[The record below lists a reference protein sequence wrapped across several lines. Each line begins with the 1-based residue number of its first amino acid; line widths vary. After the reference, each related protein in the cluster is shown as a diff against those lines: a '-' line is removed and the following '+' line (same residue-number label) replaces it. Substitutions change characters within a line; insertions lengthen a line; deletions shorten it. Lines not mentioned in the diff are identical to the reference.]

1 MSSDSGRPDPLD
13 QVLDR
18 AAAGDAEAFA
28 QIYQQHHR
36 AVYRF
41 ARSMTG
47 NPVAAEDIT
56 QEVFV
61 VLFGELARYDRQRAS
76 FTTYL
81 YGIVRNLS
89 RDRLRRERRFLA
101 LDELSPWSDRTAYV
115 HDPSDALEDAEMA
128 ARVRAAF
135 LRLPVRYREV
145 MVLCDLHGLS
155 YAEAA
160 AVTRLS
166 TAAVRSRLHR
176 GRQLLRQRLARFAE
190 HDTRR
195 SLGARLGLRLLKKPA
210 T

>member
-1 MSSDSGRPDPLD
+1 MLPDSRPDPLD
-13 QVLDR
+13 PTVFDR
-18 AAAGDAEAFA
+18 ALAGDPEALTR
-28 QIYQQHHR
+28 IYRDHHQ

-56 QEVFV
+56 QETFV
-61 VLFGELARYDRQRAS
+61 VLFADLARYDRERAS
-76 FTTYL
+76 VTTYL

-101 LDELSPWSDRTAYV
+101 MDELSPWSDRTAYV
-115 HDPSDALEDAEMA
+115 HDPSEALEDAEVA

-135 LRLPVRYREV
+135 MRLPVRYREV

-160 AVTRLS
+160 SVTQLS

-176 GRQLLRQRLARFAE
+176 GRQLLRQRLTRFAE
-190 HDTRR
+190 QAAGR
-195 SLGARLGLRLLKKPA
+195 SRGDRVGWRLLKKPA

>member
-1 MSSDSGRPDPLD
+1 MPPDSRPDPLD
-13 QVLDR
+13 STVFDR
-18 AAAGDAEAFA
+18 ALAGDSEAFA
-28 QIYQQHHR
+28 RIYQAHHQ

-47 NPVAAEDIT
+47 SPVAAEDIT

-61 VLFGELARYDRQRAS
+61 VLFAELARYDPERAS

-89 RDRLRRERRFLA
+89 RDRLRRERRFLG
-101 LDELSPWSDRTAYV
+101 LDELSPWSARAAYV
-115 HDPSDALEDAEMA
+115 HDPSDALEDAEVA

-135 LRLPVRYREV
+135 GRLPVRYREL

-160 AVTRLS
+160 VVTHLS

-176 GRQLLRQRLARFAE
+176 GRQLLRQRLGRLAE
-190 HDTRR
+190 REAGR
-195 SLGARLGLRLLKKPA
+195 SRGDRLGLRLLKKPA

>member
-1 MSSDSGRPDPLD
+1 MDAPLTWTEGLNGVDPSQPEPLD
-13 QVLDR
+13 PVLER
-18 AAAGDAEAFA
+18 AAAGDPDAFA
-28 QIYQQHHR
+28 QLYRQHHQ

-47 NPVAAEDIT
+47 DPTSAEDIT

-61 VLFGELARYDRQRAS
+61 VLFADLARYDRERAS

-101 LDELSPWSDRTAYV
+101 LEELSPWSDRTAYV
-115 HDPSDALEDAEMA
+115 HDPADALEDAEVA

-145 MVLCDLHGLS
+145 MVLCDLHGL
-155 YAEAA
+155 
-160 AVTRLS
+160 
-166 TAAVRSRLHR
+166 
-176 GRQLLRQRLARFAE
+176 
-190 HDTRR
+190 
-195 SLGARLGLRLLKKPA
+195 A
-210 T
+210 TPRPPT

>member
-1 MSSDSGRPDPLD
+1 MPPDSRPDPLD
-13 QVLDR
+13 PTVFDR
-18 AAAGDAEAFA
+18 ALAGDPDAFA
-28 QIYQQHHR
+28 RIYRDHHQ

-61 VLFGELARYDRQRAS
+61 VLFADLARYDPERAS

-101 LDELSPWSDRTAYV
+101 LDELSPWSARMAYV
-115 HDPSDALEDAEMA
+115 HDPSDALEDAEVA

-145 MVLCDLHGLS
+145 MALCDLHGLS

-160 AVTRLS
+160 AVTQLS

-190 HDTRR
+190 REAGR
-195 SLGARLGLRLLKKPA
+195 SRGDRLGLRLLKKPA